1 MLASTFLLTLSVAQ
15 EPAAAELVLQAETQ
29 AEQTQA
35 ELAPALTPAEV
46 QPQAELLSRLE
57 IAEQRLQA
65 LERQQ
70 ALEAAHRDTGSP
82 VGEAVVIAPEQSLPE
97 AVAFGAPV
105 HVHGQVTGKA
115 VSFGGDVRVFNGG
128 QVEGDAVSFGGRV
141 IVEPG
146 GVVQG
151 DRVSYAEPNAR
162 AAAAV
167 VRTDSGPRGWLR
179 DIARKL
185 VMLLTVAGAGVLVV
199 GLFPRHVANVAGA
212 ISARPMRAG
221 LAGAGWSLG
230 ASVVVILLGLTVL
243 LSPIALAVALALGV
257 AWLLGFVGLC
267 QALGDRLPIANPGL
281 RRWLAFFVGVTVLTF
296 VGSLP
301 FVGQVLLVLVGLVSV
316 GAALQTRFGTRELD

>member
-1 MLASTFLLTLSVAQ
+1 MIAPSFYLALSLAQ
-15 EPAAAELVLQAETQ
+15 EPAPAELAEPAPAELVQVDAVSTEAQLQ
-29 AEQTQA
+29 
-35 ELAPALTPAEV
+35 LALD
-46 QPQAELLSRLE
+46 RLE
-57 IAEQRLQA
+57 ANDQRLQA
-65 LERQQ
+65 LERQL

-82 VGEAVVIAPEQSLPE
+82 IGEAVVVGPELSLPE

-146 GVVQG
+146 GVVEG
-151 DRVSYAEPNAR
+151 DRISYAEPNGR
-162 AAAAV
+162 ASAAV
-167 VRTDSGPRGWLR
+167 VRTDTGPRGWLR

-212 ISARPMRAG
+212 ISDRPMRAG
-221 LAGAGWSLG
+221 LAGAGWTLG
-230 ASVVVILLGLTVL
+230 AVIVATILGLTVL
-243 LSPIALAVALALGV
+243 LSPVAIAVALGVGV

-301 FVGQVLLVLVGLVSV
+301 WVGQVLLVLVGLVSV